1 MSVPINIAR
10 EEMANSL
17 INMLDFTITIPL
29 TEDTKNIHTNSFIRL
44 NQDLVTA
51 DNLFDIYSAMG
62 KTTASRNVNFRKNYW
77 YVEETE
83 VSYKNKTMKLKLL
96 ALPSVPKYD
105 KNDMNNNSSST
116 NKTVNKTSTNNK
128 SNNNSFTGNVKLRG
142 DKYCQEIVKK
152 AIGTANN
159 QLTMAKKCD
168 DYFKKNHVYTK
179 YYNFNYGKNFK
190 KTWNHNALNCGDG
203 AVCLCN
209 MFYTIGLEPKMLL
222 SPDTKHYFVKV
233 KIDGKWYYCDQSGSE
248 KAHTNRR
255 LSTSHAHSVSV
266 WNGYSTGSEKSWK

>member
-1 MSVPINIAR
+1 MVVTITQAR

-29 TEDTKNIHTNSFIRL
+29 TEHTKLIHTNSFIKL
-44 NQDLVTA
+44 NQELVNA
-51 DNLFDIYSAMG
+51 SSLYDIYKAMG
-62 KTTASRNVNFRKNYW
+62 KTIASRNTNFRQGYW
-77 YVEETE
+77 YVAETE
-83 VSYKNKTMKLKLL
+83 VSYKDNTMKLKLL
-96 ALPSVPKYD
+96 ALPSVPNYD
-105 KNDMNNNSSST
+105 KNDMSNNGGSST
-116 NKTVNKTSTNNK
+116 GKTVGKANTNTTSK
-128 SNNNSFTGNVKLRG
+128 VKLRG

-159 QLTMAKKCD
+159 KLTMAKRCD

-190 KTWNHNALNCGDG
+190 NTWNHNALNCGDG

-222 SPDTKHYFVKV
+222 SPDAAHYFVKV
-233 KIDGKWYYCDQSGSE
+233 KIDGSWYYCDQSGSE

-255 LSTSHAHSVSV
+255 LSKSHAHAVSV
-266 WNGYSTGSEKSWK
+266 WNGYGTGSEKSWK